1 MNRDG
6 IAMAAAISHSTILPG
21 KTQALDIAHASF
33 EGSSA
38 MSINYSRKVAEGIQ
52 INLSHASA
60 GDSHISKVGV
70 GFQW

>member
-1 MNRDG
+1 
-6 IAMAAAISHSTILPG
+6 MAAAISHSTILPG

-38 MSINYSRKVAEGIQ
+38 MSVNYSRKVSEGVQ

-60 GDSHISKVGV
+60 GDSHINKVGI
-70 GFQW
+70 GIQW